1 MKQKCLPSVN
11 YKFFYVRKLLKMPS
25 KERKRKELRTIG
37 EMRDREKHLLQS
49 YYGGCTNIKLFL
61 ILILA
66 VDKANNP

>member
-37 EMRDREKHLLQS
+37 ESDRRK
-49 YYGGCTNIKLFL
+49 NIFCKVTMVGVQ
-61 ILILA
+61 IL
-66 VDKANNP
+66 NYF